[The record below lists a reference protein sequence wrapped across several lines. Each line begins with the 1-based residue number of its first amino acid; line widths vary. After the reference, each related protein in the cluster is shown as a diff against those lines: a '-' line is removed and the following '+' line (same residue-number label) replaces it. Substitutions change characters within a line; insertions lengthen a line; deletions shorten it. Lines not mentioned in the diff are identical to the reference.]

1 MIQISYNLD
10 LQSYEHLIGRNFSW
24 IIFNFTM
31 EGNNIWKDSK
41 HPTKPWFPET
51 EDDNQIAR
59 WDYANKKS

>member
-1 MIQISYNLD
+1 
-10 LQSYEHLIGRNFSW
+10 
-24 IIFNFTM
+24 M